1 MNTNEKNESTITFE
15 EFGLKPNILRSVV
28 EAGFKVPSP
37 IQQKAIPVVMQGKDM
52 IGQAH
57 TGTGKTAAFGLP
69 SLSRLQLNKGVDLL
83 VITPTRELATQVS
96 DELYSFGRSEGIRS
110 VTVYGGQS
118 YGMQIDRIR
127 HGAQVVVATPGRLLD
142 LLQSRKL
149 RDFNPSI
156 VVLDEADEM
165 LDMGF
170 LEDIQ
175 KIFSFLPEDRQTLLF
190 SATMPAPIKQLANK
204 ILKDP
209 MLVDVT
215 DKNAP
220 RVNSDI
226 DEAFCVI
233 EEFER
238 DEAVMRLIDSEEAEK
253 SIIFCRTKRE
263 VDRLGSSLMAR
274 GYLAKG
280 LHGDME
286 QGQRK
291 EVINAFQKGKIDTLI
306 ATDVAARGL
315 DIQGVTHVFNFHI
328 PFEADSYVHRIGRT
342 GRAGQKGVAI
352 TLVSPREFRALQRI
366 KQSVGSK
373 ISNKLIPSLED
384 IRKMNGTKLFK
395 ALKKQDV
402 HPSVKEFIQVL
413 GQEIEE
419 EKITEKLMSYILEQ
433 EVSEGPERIGVPEH
447 RLKRFVA
454 DFERPGGNFSSGGRS
469 FQRRRPFRGGGGG
482 GRPGGGGGY
491 RNFSRGGGGRSGPRR
506 GR

>member
-373 ISNKLIPSLED
+373 MSNKLIPSLED